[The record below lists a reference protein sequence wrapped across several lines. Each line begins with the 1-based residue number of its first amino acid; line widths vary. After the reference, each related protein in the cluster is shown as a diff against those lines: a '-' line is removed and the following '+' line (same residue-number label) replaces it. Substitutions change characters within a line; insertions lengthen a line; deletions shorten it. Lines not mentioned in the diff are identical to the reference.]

1 MDRSIQGFRVRL
13 AKAAALL
20 VFVGSAAPQAL
31 AQLLP
36 PLPLPGG
43 SLIVTITSPGSGS
56 TVANT
61 VPVSASVSI
70 VGSLTV
76 ASVQFK
82 LDGANLGARDTSAP
96 YSVSWN
102 TTTVGNGSHTLTAVA
117 RDILGVQFTSAPVTV
132 TVSNAPPPPPPDT
145 TPPTVSITSPAAG
158 ATVSGTT
165 SLTASASDNVG
176 VAGVQFRI
184 DGANFGA
191 EDTTAPYSISWN
203 TGSASNGSHS
213 ITAVARD
220 AAGNRSPV
228 SAPVTVTVNNAPPPP
243 PADTTP
249 PTVSITAP
257 ANGATVK
264 GTVTVTA
271 SASDNVGV
279 VGVQFLLDNGV
290 SGSAEATTAPYSISW
305 NTVTASDGSH
315 NITAIARDA
324 AGNRSPVSAPVT
336 VTVANNTAPPPAAT
350 RFEDTDPSV
359 VYSGPG
365 WRPDVYKAL
374 SNGGATASDQAG
386 AQATFTF
393 TGTSVSWIGGRW
405 VEEGIARVF
414 LDGSFVTEVDMY
426 SKTKEVQVPLFTAL
440 DLANTSHTLTIEVTG
455 QKNVASN
462 LAFVLVDAFDV
473 PAVTISRLQDTDPA
487 VVFSGAGWVQGDR
500 SSAEWS
506 GGTAAGSL
514 TPGDQATFTF
524 TGTGVRW
531 LGELGPQ
538 NGGIAR
544 VSLDGVFMKEVDTYA
559 PSPDPTHE
567 NVFQA
572 EHFKATGLADTS
584 HTLTIEVTG
593 RQNPAAVTAIVVV
606 DAFDVI
612 TSGTRREETD
622 PAITYSAGWLQGNRD
637 HPYSEGTAA
646 VSTIPGDRAT
656 FTFTGTSVSWIG
668 YRGPQA
674 GIARVI
680 LDGTV
685 VADSL
690 DMFIPSE
697 GPQEAVFTL
706 PGLAAVSHTLTIEV
720 TGSKNAASL
729 GAFIMVD
736 AFDVTP

>member
-1 MDRSIQGFRVRL
+1 MRL

-612 TSGTRREETD
+612 TSGTRRQETD
-622 PAITYSAGWLQGNRD
+622 PAITYTAGWLQGNRD